1 MPEIGQ
7 SGSEGGGAQA
17 NARPLPLSAAASEK
31 KPTQEDSKA
40 SRVAEAS
47 SFGLPEQDAPASAP
61 GSAHSQKGA
70 SPFQGNAH
78 ALSTE
83 RNCVAARRGGEQQ
96 EVKDQSVG

>member
-47 SFGLPEQDAPASAP
+47 SFGLPEQDAPATTGSHERKLTPRNDPSPKAP
-61 GSAHSQKGA
+61 PEERPGA
-70 SPFQGNAH
+70 
-78 ALSTE
+78 E
-83 RNCVAARRGGEQQ
+83 RQPGE
-96 EVKDQSVG
+96 GR